1 MQIGDESTLLNLIS
15 NVQLSSTN
23 FARKILNN
31 EVGTWNILVPLN
43 SGIGVA
49 QSIQLLDYEL
59 DGSRLRAKER
69 KFFLSQS
76 VQTSRLRS
84 GGNSLAGRK
93 TRFYLTP
100 RLRMHGAV
108 PPLFRISHL

>member
-1 MQIGDESTLLNLIS
+1 MQIDVESILLNLIS

-23 FARKILNN
+23 FARKILHN
-31 EVGTWNILVPLN
+31 EAGTWNTLVPLN

-49 QSIQLLDYEL
+49 QSLQWLGYEL

-69 KFFLSQS
+69 KFFLSHN

-84 GGNSLAGRK
+84 GGSSLAGTE
-93 TRFYLTP
+93 TRFYLVP
-100 RLRMHGAV
+100 RLRMRGAV
-108 PPLFRISHL
+108 PPLIRISHL